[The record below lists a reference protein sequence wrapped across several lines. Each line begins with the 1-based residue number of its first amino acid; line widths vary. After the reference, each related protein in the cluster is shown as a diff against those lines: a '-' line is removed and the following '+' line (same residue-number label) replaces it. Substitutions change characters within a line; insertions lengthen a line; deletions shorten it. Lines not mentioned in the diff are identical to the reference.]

1 MNTSK
6 NLAYPSDVS
15 GFPTTN
21 IINQEFQQKGPT
33 KKRMD

>member
-6 NLAYPSDVS
+6 NPAYPSDVS
-15 GFPTTN
+15 GFPTN